1 MEVAVKNLVKFLSVS
16 VLLLMSG
23 CGDKDN
29 VKMPLP
35 LVSGAKAHR
44 MNVPLTIE
52 VPAKITGSFEIQVRA
67 QVNGILKTRLFKE
80 GQYVQEGEKLFII
93 DQAPYLAAVTR
104 AQGNLAQAESEAKR
118 SQRDFKR
125 VKKLFEV
132 GAVSQKEYDDVL
144 SVYERAMAN
153 VKMAQGS
160 LHEAEINLGYTEVK
174 APISGIVRK
183 EAQSIGNLVSVAGE
197 SGLLTSMVQVCPLH
211 ANFSVSGSVWASL
224 NKGMR
229 EGQIKM
235 PSPKDYVVEVV
246 MADGSVYPR
255 KGRVIFIDS
264 SEDNYTS
271 SVQFKAEIPN
281 DKDQQTLLPGQFV
294 RIRVIGIEYQN
305 AVVVPASSVILS
317 QVGSMVYV
325 VRGDKTVAVR
335 PVKAETIGNY
345 AVIHDGLSEGE
356 VVISEGIVK
365 ARPGQAVNAVLKQE
379 QE

>member
-1 MEVAVKNLVKFLSVS
+1 
-16 VLLLMSG
+16 
-23 CGDKDN
+23 
-29 VKMPLP
+29 
-35 LVSGAKAHR
+35 
-44 MNVPLTIE
+44 
-52 VPAKITGSFEIQVRA
+52 
-67 QVNGILKTRLFKE
+67 
-80 GQYVQEGEKLFII
+80 
-93 DQAPYLAAVTR
+93 
-104 AQGNLAQAESEAKR
+104 
-118 SQRDFKR
+118 